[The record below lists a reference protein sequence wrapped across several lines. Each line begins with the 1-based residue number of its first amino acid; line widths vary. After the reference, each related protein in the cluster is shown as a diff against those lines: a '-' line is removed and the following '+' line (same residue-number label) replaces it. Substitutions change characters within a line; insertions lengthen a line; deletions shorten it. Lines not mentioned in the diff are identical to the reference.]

1 MNQIRKEENTI
12 MTDASIAFDHVHL
25 ISQDPQSA
33 ASWYAEMLGGKI
45 IASQE
50 VRGAPQFVV
59 AFGGATILIRGQ
71 RPGEQPESKGKLQ
84 WGTDHFGFQVQGD
97 FDGYCDAL
105 KRKGARF
112 TLDPVD
118 FGPKVRIAFI
128 EAPDGAVI
136 ELLQR
141 KG

>member
-1 MNQIRKEENTI
+1 MSKIQREENTI
-12 MTDASIAFDHVHL
+12 MTDASLVFDHVHL
-25 ISQDPQSA
+25 VSQNPQSA

-45 IASQE
+45 TASQE

-59 AFGGATILIRGQ
+59 AFGGATLLIRGQ
-71 RPGEQPESKGKLQ
+71 RPGEQPGNKGGLH
-84 WGTDHFGFQVQGD
+84 WGTDHFGFQVGGD

-105 KRKGARF
+105 KKKGVRF
-112 TLDPVD
+112 TIDPVD

-128 EAPDGAVI
+128 EAPDGEVI

>member
-1 MNQIRKEENTI
+1 MKEP
-12 MTDASIAFDHVHL
+12 SIAFDHVHL
-25 ISQDPQSA
+25 VSQDPQSA
-33 ASWYAEMLGGKI
+33 ASWYEEMLEGKI
-45 IASQE
+45 TAKQE

-59 AFGGATILIRGQ
+59 AFQGATLLIRGQ
-71 RPGEQPESKGKLQ
+71 RPGEEPGRKGGLQ

-97 FDGYCDAL
+97 FDGYCEAL
-105 KRKGARF
+105 KKKGVRF

-118 FGPKVRIAFI
+118 FSPMVRIAFI
-128 EAPDGAVI
+128 QAPDGQLI